1 MRVLHLSRGYPP
13 AAFDGAA
20 VAVGELCAGLAGLG
34 AEVLVLSLEEG
45 GGGREG
51 EERRDGVR
59 VVRCPEAGAREAV
72 ESLTAGWRPQVVH
85 FHDHRDLELA
95 LGMAGTAAAVVFSP
109 HELYLDERGQPRKPE
124 YVHGQ
129 PEAVAQADLVILPS
143 TAGRE
148 RMLRHRPEAAA
159 KTEIVPHGLRD
170 TPAARAAAY
179 ERAPS
184 EEPTLL
190 YCGRVSRQK
199 GAHLV
204 LEAVPRVLEAVPAA
218 LFELV
223 GLQDYPKQQAMVE
236 AFLGALPPGLV
247 ERVTVHPWQPRE
259 TLSPLYARADVVVV
273 PSRNELF
280 GLVTLEAMLHGCAVL
295 ATETDGAR
303 ELIEHEKT
311 GLLIPVAD
319 APALAAAAIRL
330 LADPHLRARLGR
342 AAADHARRSHLRERA
357 AASTL
362 VLYEALSSSGTDGA
376 PDAHSRN
383 RSTAR
388 PSRR

>member
-1 MRVLHLSRGYPP
+1 VRVLHLSRGYPP

-34 AEVLVLSLEEG
+34 AEVRVVSIEEG

-51 EERRDGVR
+51 DERRVGAW
-59 VVRCPEAGAREAV
+59 VVRCPESGAREAA
-72 ESLTAGWRPQVVH
+72 ESLTAGWRPEVVH
-85 FHDHRDLELA
+85 FHDHRDLALA

-109 HELYLDERGQPRKPE
+109 HELYLDEVGQPRNPE
-124 YVHGQ
+124 YVRGQ
-129 PEAVAQADLVILPS
+129 DEAVARADLVLLPS
-143 TAGRE
+143 RAGRE

-159 KTEIVPHGLRD
+159 KTRVVPHGLRD
-170 TPAARAAAY
+170 TPAAQAAAY
-179 ERAPS
+179 ERAPAA
-184 EEPTLL
+184 EPTLL

-204 LEAVPRVLEAVPAA
+204 LEAVPEILERVPAA
-218 LFELV
+218 RFDLV
-223 GLQDYPKQQAMVE
+223 GLQDYPKQRAMVE
-236 AFLGALPPGLV
+236 GFLGALPPALAG
-247 ERVTVHPWQPRE
+247 RVAVHSWQPRE

-319 APALAAAAIRL
+319 ATALAAAAIRL

-342 AAADHARRSHLRERA
+342 AAADEARTRHVGM
-357 AASTL
+357 L
-362 VLYEALSSSGTDGA
+362 VAQRVLGLYPELH
-376 PDAHSRN
+376 P
-383 RSTAR
+383 
-388 PSRR
+388 